1 MNIKIYALALA
12 LALLTGPVHAR
23 AAVGDPRT
31 TAAVPV
37 QDIQTKAA
45 LLGVDYSPDGKRVVT
60 CGLGRDIVIWDVA
73 SGRPVLTLKGHTDDV
88 VAVKYSPNGRYIAS
102 GGVDKALILWDAL
115 TGELLRKNTDHT
127 DYVRDV
133 AFSPNSKMLA
143 SAGWD
148 GLALV
153 FDTFSGQRLATLGTP
168 NKAGGAA
175 ATAAYDKAKT
185 TKGRTTNM
193 TSVAFNP
200 SGTELLTASGDHTL
214 RSFDTKTWQQK
225 FVLNG
230 HTDEVWDARYAPNG
244 AYVVSGAWDNT
255 ARVWDLRTQQ
265 PVYTIPAHVSDVWG
279 TAFSPDGQ
287 LIATCGGD
295 RKVRLWDMTTGLL
308 VQDVSGEQHT
318 AEVENV
324 CFSPDGRTLASVS
337 RDGSCKI
344 WAVPGTEAR
353 LNAYTAYQLEKWGRK
368 SEFEKTDEYQKRIA
382 KQAEREAAFR
392 AEGRDKML
400 AAYGNTSNWQ
410 SFVLSDY
417 NADTEY
423 FTLLSPQF
431 TAPYRV
437 KVAPKEA
444 ERFRNNFGRAVYGNA
459 SQFELLDG
467 TIVLKQAAITVGL
480 DGEKKEYTIVL

>member
-1 MNIKIYALALA
+1 MTSKPLTLA
-12 LALLTGPVHAR
+12 LALLATTAT
-23 AAVGDPRT
+23 AWASADPRT
-31 TAAVPV
+31 PAAAPV

-45 LLGVDYSPDGKRVVT
+45 LLGVDYSPDGKRLVT
-60 CGLGRDIVIWDVA
+60 CGLGRDIVVYDVA
-73 SGRPVLTLKGHTDDV
+73 SGRPALILKGHTDDV

-115 TGELLRKNTDHT
+115 TGEILRKNTDHT

-148 GLALV
+148 GLSLV

-168 NKAGGAA
+168 NKPGGASSA
-175 ATAAYDKAKT
+175 VQTYDKSKT

-200 SGTELLTASGDHTL
+200 SGTELLTASGDHAL
-214 RSFDTKTWQQK
+214 RAFDTRTWQQK

-230 HTDEVWDARYAPNG
+230 HTDEVWDARYSPNG
-244 AYVVSGAWDNT
+244 QYVVSGAWDNT
-255 ARVWDLRTQQ
+255 ARVWDIKTQQ
-265 PVYTIPAHVSDVWG
+265 PVYTSPAHVSDGWG

-295 RKVRLWDMTTGLL
+295 RKVRIWDVTTGLL
-308 VQDVSGEQHT
+308 VQDVSGELHT

-324 CFSPDGRTLASVS
+324 CFSPDGKTLASVS
-337 RDGSCKI
+337 RDGSCKV
-344 WAVPGTEAR
+344 WAVPNTEAR
-353 LNAYTAYQLEKWGRK
+353 VAAYVAYNMEKWGRK
-368 SEFEKTDEYQKRIA
+368 GEFEKSDDYAKRVA
-382 KQAEREAAFR
+382 KKADREAEFAAEARTKMDAAF
-392 AEGRDKML
+392 
-400 AAYGNTSNWQ
+400 GNTANWQ
-410 SFVLSDY
+410 SFTLNDY

-423 FTLLSPQF
+423 FALLSPLF
-431 TAPYRV
+431 AAPYRV

-444 ERFRNNFGRAVYGNA
+444 ERFRNNFDRLVYGTP
-459 SQFELLDG
+459 QFEFQEG
-467 TIVLKQAAITVGL
+467 NIMLKQAPVTVAL
-480 DGEKKEYTIVL
+480 DGEPRTYTITR